1 MFGFRAVAASAP
13 EFEGA
18 RHMPHRTSRRRRFA
32 GRALALSVLGWAL
45 FSRERNQAGKE
56 VVGKPADFDVD
67 WAIPTLDIPEP
78 VAAPVGS
85 TRSRTRP
92 KRRLAT
98 SLAFATL
105 FFAGAALSAGAGDM
119 IANAV
124 ESGASTSAEETTE
137 PSEDEV
143 ATVEEPAPEEDVES
157 PGAEPPAEDEPT
169 DDGDPG
175 TTPSDE
181 SGQDEVEGEEPT
193 STEPDT
199 AEQPDPDEG
208 TGEGESPAPDDGS
221 SGGGESN
228 GGGSG
233 HEPGGSETGPTEP
246 PGEPLI
252 EPDPGAAPE
261 ASQPDPEVTA
271 EGSAATIWL
280 HQAMPDPTPAA
291 RRLVPAFARMLR
303 REAARA
309 HGDWALVLGVL
320 RADGRVGRR
329 PASRA
334 TVRRLATR
342 LVKLGARRDEW
353 AAVLA
358 LRGRTTFADRAVA
371 GARLHRAVGLRA
383 LVVGLDAAKPELER
397 RTLADR
403 RISIYAAGRADV
415 VAHRIDVRV
424 LVAIRYLAEAF
435 GQVTVSSLQSG
446 HRLYARPGVVSAHIY
461 GLAVDIAALGG
472 LSMVGNQGPGSVTEQ
487 AVRAI
492 LLLPPGLHARQVISL
507 IGLGGASF
515 AMSNHD
521 DHIHIGF

>member
-1 MFGFRAVAASAP
+1 
-13 EFEGA
+13 
-18 RHMPHRTSRRRRFA
+18 MPHESSRTRRFA
-32 GRALALSVLGWAL
+32 GRALVLTLLGWAL
-45 FSRERNQAGKE
+45 FSRDQDESAEQAAATRPVDFE
-56 VVGKPADFDVD
+56 VNWD
-67 WAIPTLDIPEP
+67 IPSLDIPEP
-78 VAAPVGS
+78 EVAPAS
-85 TRSRTRP
+85 SARSAGRTRP

-105 FFAGAALSAGAGDM
+105 FFAGAALSAGAGDV
-119 IANAV
+119 IVNAV

-137 PSEDEV
+137 STEDEDST
-143 ATVEEPAPEEDVES
+143 AGEPAPEEDVES
-157 PGAEPPAEDEPT
+157 PAGEPPAEEEPSNEGT
-169 DDGDPG
+169 SDPAPSDDGE
-175 TTPSDE
+175 DE
-181 SGQDEVEGEEPT
+181 IEGEEPT
-193 STEPDT
+193 TTEPDT
-199 AEQPDPDEG
+199 PGGGP
-208 TGEGESPAPDDGS
+208 
-221 SGGGESN
+221 GGGENTDGGENPAPQDGSTGGGN
-228 GGGSG
+228 GGGGPGQESG
-233 HEPGGSETGPTEP
+233 GDGGGTPEP
-246 PGEPLI
+246 PGPPLI
-252 EPDPGAAPE
+252 ESDPAPAVETAA
-261 ASQPDPEVTA
+261 PDPEVSA
-271 EGSAATIWL
+271 PGSAATIWL
-280 HQAMPDPTPAA
+280 HRTMPDPTPAT

-329 PASRA
+329 PASQA
-334 TVRRLATR
+334 TVRRLATL
-342 LVKLGARRDEW
+342 LVRLGARRDEW
-353 AAVLA
+353 AAVVA

-383 LVVGLDAAKPELER
+383 LVVGLAAAKPELER
-397 RTLADR
+397 RALTDS
-403 RISIYAAGRADV
+403 RISIYAAGRADI
-415 VAHRIDVRV
+415 VAHRIDIRV

-461 GLAVDIAALGG
+461 GLAVDVAALGG
-472 LSMVGNQGPGSVTEQ
+472 LSMIGNQGPGSITEQ

>member
-1 MFGFRAVAASAP
+1 
-13 EFEGA
+13 
-18 RHMPHRTSRRRRFA
+18 MPHRTSRSRRFA
-32 GRALALSVLGWAL
+32 RRAIVLSVLGWAL
-45 FSRERNQAGKE
+45 FSRERRQPAE
-56 VVGKPADFDVD
+56 AVVGTQPDLDVD
-67 WAIPTLDIPEP
+67 WVIPTLDIPEP
-78 VAAPVGS
+78 VVAPASS
-85 TRSRTRP
+85 TRSRARP

-124 ESGASTSAEETTE
+124 ESGTSTSAETTE
-137 PSEDEV
+137 ASEEDV
-143 ATVEEPAPEEDVES
+143 PPVEEPAPDEEVES
-157 PGAEPPAEDEPT
+157 PAEEPPAETEPS
-169 DDGDPG
+169 DDGDSG
-175 TTPSDE
+175 TAPPD
-181 SGQDEVEGEEPT
+181 QDGGSEGEEPT
-193 STEPDT
+193 TTEPDT
-199 AEQPDPDEG
+199 VVEPPDSGED
-208 TGEGESPAPDDGS
+208 TGESEGPAPDDG
-221 SGGGESN
+221 GAGAGESN

-233 HEPGGSETGPTEP
+233 GEPGGNDAGSTEP

-252 EPDPGAAPE
+252 EPDPGAAPQ
-261 ASQPDPEVTA
+261 AALPDPEA
-271 EGSAATIWL
+271 SAAGSAATIWL
-280 HQAMPDPTPAA
+280 HRAMPDPTPAA

-303 REAARA
+303 WEAARA

-320 RADGRVGRR
+320 RADGLVGRR

-383 LVVGLDAAKPELER
+383 LVVGLATAKPELER

-415 VAHRIDVRV
+415 AAHRIDVRV

-507 IGLGGASF
+507 LGLGGASF
-515 AMSNHD
+515 ALSNHD